1 MAEAL
6 PLLSKRGAPTQPL
19 VKVPTPGR
27 EKCEDVAALLQLPLT
42 RTVKSVVLAGD
53 PPDAGDSSRPD
64 IWLVLIRGD
73 HELNE
78 VKVSKVPGL
87 DAGFRFATPAEI
99 VDHFGCNPGYL
110 GPIGLS
116 RPVRVAADRTA

>member
-1 MAEAL
+1 M
-6 PLLSKRGAPTQPL
+6 
-19 VKVPTPGR
+19 
-27 EKCEDVAALLQLPLT
+27 
-42 RTVKSVVLAGD
+42 
-53 PPDAGDSSRPD
+53 
-64 IWLVLIRGD
+64 LIRGD

-110 GPIGLS
+110 GPIGTS
-116 RPVRVAADRTA
+116 RPVRVVADRTVANMSDFVTGANEDGFHYTGVNWGRDVAEPRRCRCAQRRHG